1 MRIFVK
7 LVCLENKQDHF
18 FQNSKVRAVVVYS
31 LEKKEK
37 KNGVCLKCGVNAFW
51 NLPGHRWAFT
61 RSVKNST
68 E

>member
-31 LEKKEK
+31 LEKKK
-37 KNGVCLKCGVNAFW
+37 KKWCLLKVRGECV
-51 NLPGHRWAFT
+51 LKFT
-61 RSVKNST
+61 RA
-68 E
+68 